1 MTRGVATVD
10 LDPMPDPGH
19 LLLGLAALRDLGE
32 KVEPFLLGGDASLFG
47 EEEDPFLLMGA
58 WPEDRLELARENG
71 PDFPWETGAGDLL
84 AAVEKFVGSQDDED
98 AAADDD
104 PWRRPL
110 TVGWIGHELPA
121 TVLSRHA
128 AYLVLWPRRGVA
140 RAVAVAAADSTS
152 ADSAQARLALLVQ
165 DIHQAGARGRRLAPD
180 LVGMPVAS
188 GAHAPV
194 GSEQHGRRVQTVLD
208 AIAAGDVYQVN
219 LAHGLSLEGFPA
231 ENSRRAAAFL
241 HLWRE
246 NPVSYPAYV
255 QQGDTT
261 MLSFSP
267 ERYLARRGAML
278 ESRPIKGTRPRGET
292 PAADARLAR
301 DLEVSAKDR
310 AENIMIVDL
319 VRNDLGRV
327 AEIASV
333 SVPVL
338 CRLESFTSVHH
349 LVSVVQ
355 ARLRPGVGLAE
366 ILAAVHPPGS
376 MTGAPKMRAVSLLA
390 ALEGEPRGIYAG
402 GLAWFAGPARFHLS
416 MVIRTILAGRTGASL
431 HVGGGIVADSDP
443 EDEYQETLHKAD
455 ALLRSLAVPPGFA
468 RSREV

>member
-1 MTRGVATVD
+1 MSRTVATAF

-19 LLLGLAALRDLGE
+19 LLLGLAAMGDQGE
-32 KVEPFLLGGDASLFG
+32 PVEPFLLGGDASLFG

-58 WPEDRLELARENG
+58 WPEERLELARESG
-71 PDFPWETGAGDLL
+71 PDFPWDAGAHKLL
-84 AAVEKFVGSQDDED
+84 AEVATFVGSRDDQDLP
-98 AAADDD
+98 ADGD
-104 PWRRPL
+104 PWCRPL

-140 RAVAVAAADSTS
+140 RAVAVAPEDSTDL
-152 ADSAQARLALLVQ
+152 ALAQARLAQLVQ
-165 DIHQAGARGRRLAPD
+165 NIHQAEARGRRLAPD
-180 LVGMPVAS
+180 LAGVPVAS
-188 GAHAPV
+188 RAHAPV
-194 GSEQHGRRVQTVLD
+194 GSDRHGLRVEAVLR

-219 LAHGLSLEGFPA
+219 LAHGLSLAGFPA

-241 HLWRE
+241 RLWRE

-292 PAADARLAR
+292 PRADARLAR
-301 DLEVSAKDR
+301 ELARSEKDR
-310 AENIMIVDL
+310 AENVMIVDL

-327 AEIASV
+327 AEIGSV
-333 SVPVL
+333 SVPAL
-338 CRLESFTSVHH
+338 CRVESFASVHH
-349 LVSVVQ
+349 LVSIVR

-366 ILAAVHPPGS
+366 LLAAVHPPGS
-376 MTGAPKMRAVSLLA
+376 MTGAPKMRAVAMLA
-390 ALEGEPRGIYAG
+390 ALEGEPRGAYAG

-416 MVIRTILAGRTGASL
+416 MVIRSILAGREGAFL

-443 EDEYQETLHKAD
+443 EDEYRETLHKAD
-455 ALLRSLAVPPGFA
+455 SLLRSIGQGRKQAA
-468 RSREV
+468 SS